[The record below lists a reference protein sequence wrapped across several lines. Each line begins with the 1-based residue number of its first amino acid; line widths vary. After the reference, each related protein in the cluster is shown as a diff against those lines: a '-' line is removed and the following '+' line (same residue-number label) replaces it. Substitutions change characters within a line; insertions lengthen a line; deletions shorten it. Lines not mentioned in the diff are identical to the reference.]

1 MNVTLLKNSDESFS
15 KAIQASLKWSSTLYI
30 GAAYGSY
37 AAFKQF
43 IQPLQ
48 SFLRNNG
55 KIRALFDI
63 ERFIT
68 EKRLIEEL
76 ATIPGDSEC
85 KIYIRPDDVVDAPN
99 GHYHPKFYLFYDQQR
114 YCAIVGS
121 ANFTLGGIRNNIEC
135 NLCASGEMDE
145 LFQEL
150 TRFFDEIWHTDY
162 AINVLNHQQLLDAYQ
177 EAFPRE
183 SRERNIR
190 DKWLAKLRKN
200 LTPKAATIFETRKG
214 VFNSEFAYLLGLINA
229 NGHIDTQNRV
239 LTIDLKRGI
248 ANRGTSYEGYYYNP
262 DISEYRISQYDAH
275 KRDVEKITEN
285 LNFLSRYLGAG
296 GQIQSRHVKNYHF
309 QIILECGKDSVLF
322 QEIERQKIQ
331 ISETK
336 VIPSVPGWIK
346 ESEDREIVMPFIK
359 GYCDLKGRMSDSD
372 GIYRTHDSHKIY
384 SALRMGISIPHG
396 AVAYL
401 NDFVFLL
408 EKIGIHE
415 GVSKTDPQTRSR
427 ENLIRINVRNVP
439 YELVGTHWRR
449 IFLRDFVSYIESI
462 KEPST
467 E

>member
-1 MNVTLLKNSDESFS
+1 MNVTLLKNSDATFS
-15 KAIQASLKWSSTLYI
+15 HAIKDGLQWSNTLYI

-37 AAFKQF
+37 AAFEQYM
-43 IQPLQ
+43 QPLK

-55 KIRALFDI
+55 RIRALFDI

-85 KIYIRPDDVVDAPN
+85 KVYIRPDNIVDALN
-99 GHYHPKFYLFYDQQR
+99 GHYHPKFYLFHDHQR

-135 NLCASGEMDE
+135 NLCASGELDG
-145 LFQEL
+145 LFEEL
-150 TRFFDEIWHTDY
+150 TRFFDEIWRTDY

-229 NGHIDTQNRV
+229 NGQIDTQSRA

-248 ANRGTSYEGYYYNP
+248 VNKGKSYEGYYYNP

-275 KRDVEKITEN
+275 KRDVEKIKEN
-285 LNFLSRYLGAG
+285 LNFLYRYLGAD
-296 GQIQSRHVKNYHF
+296 GQIQSKHVKNYHF
-309 QIILECGKDSVLF
+309 QVILECGKDSVLF

-331 ISETK
+331 MRGTK
-336 VIPSVPGWIK
+336 VIPSVPHWIK
-346 ESEDREIVMPFIK
+346 ECEDQEIAKSFIK
-359 GYCDLKGRMSDSD
+359 GYCDLKSRMSDSD
-372 GIYRTHDSHKIY
+372 GIYKTRDSHKFY

-396 AVAYL
+396 AAEFL
-401 NDFVFLL
+401 NDFTSLL
-408 EKIGIHE
+408 EKIGIKA
-415 GVSKTDPQTRSR
+415 GQTNPLKRSR
-427 ENLIRINVRNVP
+427 ENLIRIDVRNVP

-449 IFLRDFVSYIESI
+449 IFLRDFISYIEST
-462 KEPST
+462 KET
-467 E
+467 FAK